1 MIAAST
7 VAKASVVA
15 GALALAVGIAPHDDA
30 PPRSVPARAAPPRA
44 APPAAGR
51 QLDAA
56 SDAQARRMREVTS
69 ALGAELSAAA
79 RCRAAGFVECA
90 APALRHATVGGRS
103 AAMLVGVVLAGV
115 PAGRCANY
123 LLRLQAANAAAG
135 DDARWELSQLYDR
148 GARRHH
154 RAIAHQLALI
164 GSMLRHAA
172 RAAPAGV
179 CSAAADGPSV

>member
-15 GALALAVGIAPHDDA
+15 GALALAVGIAPRDDS
-30 PPRSVPARAAPPRA
+30 PPRSAPARAAPA
-44 APPAAGR
+44 AAVR
-51 QLDAA
+51 QLDGA
-56 SDAQARRMREVTS
+56 SDAQTRRMREVTL
-69 ALGAELSAAA
+69 ALAAELSAAG
-79 RCRAAGFVECA
+79 RCDAAGFVKCA

-103 AAMLVGVVLAGV
+103 AAMLVGVVLAAV
-115 PAGRCANY
+115 PSGHCANY
-123 LLRLQAANAAAG
+123 LLRLQAANGAAG
-135 DDARWELSQLYDR
+135 DDARWELSQLYYR

-172 RAAPAGV
+172 QAAPAGV
-179 CSAAADGPSV
+179 CSAAAEGPVV